1 LLAAAAAG
9 NNAPLQAQLAGNQ
22 GFFGVSTTGFIAAG
36 SSSIAGATV
45 FATAPVSGTGTPIFS
60 LNTPLYLVPV
70 PEPTTL
76 ALAGLGGL
84 SLLLFRRQRK

>member
-1 LLAAAAAG
+1 
-9 NNAPLQAQLAGNQ
+9 
-22 GFFGVSTTGFIAAG
+22 
-36 SSSIAGATV
+36 
-45 FATAPVSGTGTPIFS
+45 
-60 LNTPLYLVPV
+60 LYLVPV

>member
-1 LLAAAAAG
+1 MLAAAAAG
-9 NNAPLQAQLAGNQ
+9 NNALLQAQLAGQQ
-22 GFFGVSTTGFIAAG
+22 GFFGVSTTGYTASG
-36 SSSIAGATV
+36 SRKSRCYGVCNCCNAQGL
-45 FATAPVSGTGTPIFS
+45 PIFS
-60 LNTPLYLVPV
+60 LLTPLYLVPV

>member
-1 LLAAAAAG
+1 LLEAASQG
-9 NNAPLQAQLAGNQ
+9 NNAPLQAQLAGQQ
-22 GFFGVSTTGFIAAG
+22 GFFGVTSTGYTASG
-36 SSSIAGATV
+36 SSNPGATL
-45 FATAPVSGTGTPIFS
+45 FATAANAQGLPILS
-60 LNTPLYLVPV
+60 LNTQLYLVPV